1 VSTRSGA
8 SASRCVV
15 LVPVKAF
22 AQAKGRL
29 ASVLSPSERYILAK
43 RLAERVIEAAS
54 PFPVA
59 VVCDDSE
66 VAAWATA
73 MGARV
78 ISEPGCG
85 LNGAVDAAYT
95 QLSADGYERVI
106 VAHSDLPLASTFL
119 WLASLPGIVLVPDRH
134 LDGTNVISLPT
145 GQRFRFS
152 YGPGSFARHQRE
164 AGLSGLDW
172 RVVYDQAL
180 SWDVDVP
187 SDMSISDMAFTAR

>member
-1 VSTRSGA
+1 M
-8 SASRCVV
+8 V

-29 ASVLSPSERYILAK
+29 ASVLSPSERYALAK
-43 RLAERVIEAAS
+43 RLAERVIKAAS
-54 PFPVA
+54 PLPVA

-66 VAAWATA
+66 VAAWATT
-73 MGARV
+73 MGTKV

-85 LNGAVDAAYT
+85 LNGAVGAAYA

-134 LDGTNVISLPT
+134 LDGTNVISLPA

-164 AGLSGLDW
+164 AELSGLAW